1 MTESRRLYRSR
12 TDRMIAGVCGG
23 LSEYFGIDLMLVRII
38 WVVFTL
44 SFGAG
49 LLTYI
54 LIWLFV
60 PEEPQ
65 SK

>member
-1 MTESRRLYRSR
+1 
-12 TDRMIAGVCGG
+12 MIAGVCGG
-23 LSEYFGIDLMLVRII
+23 LSEYFRIELVLVRIL

-60 PEEPQ
+60 PEEPE
-65 SK
+65 SA